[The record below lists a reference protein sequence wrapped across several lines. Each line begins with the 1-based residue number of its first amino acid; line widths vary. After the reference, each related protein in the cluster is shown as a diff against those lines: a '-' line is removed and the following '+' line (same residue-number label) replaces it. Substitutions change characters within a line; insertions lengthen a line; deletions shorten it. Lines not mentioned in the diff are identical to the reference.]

1 MLFFIYDGILGWKA
15 KNYDGS
21 SIEMG
26 QLANWPDNTS
36 TEILPADSP
45 WRADLYD
52 YMERITYNNPL
63 NVVGPVVVDAYAPNA
78 NAINEEDK
86 LYYVP

>member
-1 MLFFIYDGILGWKA
+1 MLFFIYDGILGWKL

-26 QLANWPDNTS
+26 QLARWQDNTG

-45 WRADLYD
+45 WRADD
-52 YMERITYNNPL
+52 YSLMERITYNNPA
-63 NVVGPVVVDAYAPNA
+63 NVVGPVVVDAYATSA
-78 NAINEEDK
+78 KAINEEDK
-86 LYYVP
+86 AY